1 MFDDLTVHS
10 INLLCDKNLDSEYQG
25 IKQSVADYV
34 ESILINDNQTNRNLL
49 VMQQLVL
56 VLNVLS
62 DIVTFVSELNKSI

>member
-34 ESILINDNQTNRNLL
+34 ESILINDNQTNSNLL